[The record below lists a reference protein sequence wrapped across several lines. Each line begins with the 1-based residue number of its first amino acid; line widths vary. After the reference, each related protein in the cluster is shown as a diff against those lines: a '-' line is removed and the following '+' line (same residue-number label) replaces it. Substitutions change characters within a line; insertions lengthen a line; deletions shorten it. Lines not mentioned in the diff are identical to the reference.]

1 MYLNTKGPFNYYV
14 DIKMGEGQKMYV
26 FVHTQ
31 GIKSVHTKR
40 GGGQKWQNSVHVVV
54 ECPHIKKFKN

>member
-14 DIKMGEGQKMYV
+14 DIKMGEGQKIKMSV

-31 GIKSVHTKR
+31 GIKSVHEKR
-40 GGGQKWQNSVHVVV
+40 GGG
-54 ECPHIKKFKN
+54 

>member
-1 MYLNTKGPFNYYV
+1 MYYIGGHSIKYYV

-31 GIKSVHTKR
+31 GIKSVHEKR
-40 GGGQKWQNSVHVVV
+40 GGG
-54 ECPHIKKFKN
+54 